1 MPARISGVTGHLPPR
16 YVTSAATEAKLTRR
30 SNGFRPPA
38 GIIERAS
45 GIRGRH
51 VAPAG
56 WHASDL
62 AATAAA
68 KALADVGLG
77 ILDIDLL
84 IFASASQD
92 LVEPATA
99 HIVADLLGARCP
111 VFDVKN
117 ACNSMLNAVQVGHA
131 LVQCGQY
138 RHVLICSGETPSR
151 AVRWAVSGLP
161 QFATSFAG
169 YTLSDC
175 GAALVISGDLP
186 GATLIAQGHHA
197 DSTAWRAGTLPGG
210 GSRFPR
216 DLERSY
222 FELDGSRLREAFESI
237 DPRVVHDV
245 LEAAEVRWG
254 QVGLVAVHQVTV
266 PYLTSFLHRCGIAR
280 DLVELTVDEHGNCAS
295 ASLPLQL
302 HLAATAG
309 RIGPGDVVVL
319 VGLAGGISVSTMVL
333 RW

>member
-1 MPARISGVTGHLPPR
+1 M
-16 YVTSAATEAKLTRR
+16 
-30 SNGFRPPA
+30 
-38 GIIERAS
+38 
-45 GIRGRH
+45 
-51 VAPAG
+51 APAD

-68 KALADVGLG
+68 KTLADVGLG
-77 ILDIDLL
+77 ILDVDLL

-92 LVEPATA
+92 LVEPATS

-131 LVQCGQY
+131 LVETGQY
-138 RHVLICSGETPSR
+138 RNVLICTGETPSR
-151 AVRWAVSGLP
+151 GARWRVDGLA
-161 QFATSFAG
+161 QFASSFAG

-175 GAALVISGDLP
+175 GAALVVSSVCP

-222 FELDGSRLREAFESI
+222 FELDGSALRDAFESI

-245 LEAAEVRWG
+245 LDAAEVELA
-254 QVGLVAVHQVTV
+254 QVALVAVHQVTM
-266 PYLTSFLHRCGIAR
+266 PYLTAFLDRCGIAR
-280 DLVELTVDEHGNCAS
+280 DLVQLTVDEHGNCAS

-302 HLAATAG
+302 QLASAAG
-309 RIGPGDVVVL
+309 RIGPGDLVVL
-319 VGLAGGISVSTMVL
+319 VGLAGGISVTTMVL